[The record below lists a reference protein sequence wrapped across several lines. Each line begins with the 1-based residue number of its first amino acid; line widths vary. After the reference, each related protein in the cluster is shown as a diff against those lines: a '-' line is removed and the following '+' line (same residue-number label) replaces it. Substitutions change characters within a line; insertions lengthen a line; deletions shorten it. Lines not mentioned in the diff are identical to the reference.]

1 MSSSKSGIPGLSGWL
16 DERYGIS
23 RVKEFMRHKTVPM
36 HRGSVWY
43 YFGGLTLFLFMVQV
57 LSGILLLLYYRVG
70 VESSYESVRF
80 ITTKV
85 PFGWLIRSIHSW
97 GGNLMILT
105 ALIHM
110 FSVFFERAYAK
121 PRELTW
127 ITGIVLL
134 GLGMF
139 FGFSGYLLPWNQLAF
154 FATKVGTDIA
164 GVLPGVGEFMLRLL
178 RGSEDVTGATLARF
192 FGLHAAILPAVFTV
206 ILFIHLMFVQVQ
218 GMSEPTP
225 PTPPV
230 NGGGRKRKPMPFFPN
245 FLLRD
250 LLLWLLMLNLLALL
264 AVFFPWELG
273 EKADPFAPAPA
284 GIRPEWYYLAMFQ
297 ILKFIPAKVGPIDG
311 ELIGVIGIGLGL
323 ALWALFPFWDRTPP
337 GPPVNGGRRRRAWVT
352 VLGIITVIG
361 FTVFTILGWVMS

>member
-1 MSSSKSGIPGLSGWL
+1 MSVSESRISPPSKQDRGLFAWL

-23 RVKEFMRHKTVPM
+23 RVREFMRHKTVPM

-43 YFGGLTLFLFMVQV
+43 YFGGITLFFFIVQV

-97 GGNLMILT
+97 GANLMILT

-127 ITGIVLL
+127 LTGMALL

-154 FATKVGTDIA
+154 FATKVGTDIV

-192 FGLHAAILPAVFTV
+192 FGLHAAILPAIFTV
-206 ILFIHLMFVQVQ
+206 ILGIHLMFVQVQ
-218 GMSEPTP
+218 GMSEPLGHKP
-225 PTPPV
+225 
-230 NGGGRKRKPMPFFPN
+230 KRRPMPFFPN

-250 LLLWLLMLNLLALL
+250 LLLWLLVLNLLALL

-284 GIRPEWYYLAMFQ
+284 GIQPEWYFLAMFQ
-297 ILKFIPAKVGPIDG
+297 LLKFIPAKLGPIEG
-311 ELIGVIGIGLGL
+311 ELFGILGIGLGM
-323 ALWALFPFWDRTPP
+323 ALWALFPFWDRAA
-337 GPPVNGGRRRRAWVT
+337 GRGERRAWVT
-352 VLGIITVIG
+352 VIGIVCVIG
-361 FTVFTILGWVMS
+361 FAALTILGWVLS